1 MSTESVKKKLHGHG
15 RVICKKCQKVIITCN
30 AQNVGIISNTIKLKA
45 DLWAWGKMHLLTNRV
60 KVIER
65 KTGRGYYFKFKNK
78 FVFVPK
84 SLATEI

>member
-1 MSTESVKKKLHGHG
+1 MK
-15 RVICKKCQKVIITCN
+15 
-30 AQNVGIISNTIKLKA
+30 IKLKA
-45 DLWAWGKMHLLTNRV
+45 DLWAWGKIHLLTNRV

-78 FVFVPK
+78 SVFVPK